1 MNKKVSDE
9 EVEQTIIEYSDLLYK
24 ICFLILKDYSDVQ
37 DVLQE
42 TFIKY
47 MTKSPDFESEDHK
60 KAWLI
65 KVSQNKCKE
74 FLRFHKRHAAVPL
87 EEVEES
93 FSVTDGMDTDTS
105 NILSLIWNL
114 KYKLKS
120 VVILYYI
127 EGYKVNEVARIL
139 GISESA
145 VKKRLERARKELR
158 IAKDVEGEI
167 VYENI
172 YSTFKRDRLC

>member
-1 MNKKVSDE
+1 MNKKVTDVDLE
-9 EVEQTIIEYSDLLYK
+9 RTINEYSDMLYK
-24 ICFLILKDYSDVQ
+24 ICYIILKNENDVK

-47 MTKSPDFESEDHK
+47 MTKSPGFKSEDHK

-87 EEVEES
+87 DEVEES
-93 FSVTDGMDTDTS
+93 ISVTNGMDAYTTETM
-105 NILSLIWNL
+105 SLIWNL
-114 KYKLKS
+114 NYKLKS

-127 EGYKVNEVARIL
+127 EGYSVREVSQML

-158 IAKDVEGEI
+158 MVVDVEGGL
-167 VYENI
+167 VYERI
-172 YSTFKRDRLC
+172 

>member
-1 MNKKVSDE
+1 MNKKVADE
-9 EVEQTIIEYSDLLYK
+9 DIEQTIIEYSDLLYK
-24 ICFLILKDYSDVQ
+24 ICFLILKDDSDVQ

-74 FLRFHKRHAAVPL
+74 FLKFHKRHATVPL

-167 VYENI
+167 VYERI
-172 YSTFKRDRLC
+172 

>member
-1 MNKKVSDE
+1 MNKKVADE
-9 EVEQTIIEYSDLLYK
+9 DIEQTIIEYSDLLYK
-24 ICFLILKDYSDVQ
+24 ICFLILKDDSDVQ

-127 EGYKVNEVARIL
+127 EGYKVNEVALIL

-167 VYENI
+167 VYERI
-172 YSTFKRDRLC
+172 